1 MFYAL
6 IAWCVMK
13 HLLDSWWLIT
23 EPALWRKHLT
33 FRAFLKHREFP
44 LTKLANEGKKIHVLS
59 LLDKQIQRTKVYRM
73 SVSQFL
79 TLLEELLMHGVNRME
94 VLIVSYFM
102 TKLMTKLMICLTFNS
117 TILNWRRKNNY
128 MGTWNQLL
136 S

>member
-1 MFYAL
+1 M
-6 IAWCVMK
+6 
-13 HLLDSWWLIT
+13 
-23 EPALWRKHLT
+23 
-33 FRAFLKHREFP
+33 
-44 LTKLANEGKKIHVLS
+44 TKLANEGKKIHVLS

-73 SVSQFL
+73 SMSQFL

-128 MGTWNQLL
+128 MGT
-136 S
+136 

>member
-1 MFYAL
+1 M
-6 IAWCVMK
+6 
-13 HLLDSWWLIT
+13 
-23 EPALWRKHLT
+23 
-33 FRAFLKHREFP
+33 
-44 LTKLANEGKKIHVLS
+44 TKLANEGKKIHVLS

-128 MGTWNQLL
+128 MGT
-136 S
+136 